1 MNPQSEPFDAEKQLG
16 VALAIHGAMIGGVV
30 LVAVLLLLFIGLPP
44 TPELSRLQVEWV
56 GIALAAVNIG
66 LALTVFTNSGR
77 SMSQPQPGKSAEAA
91 AFQDW
96 QTTSLIRFAVLEGA
110 ALVNVIFAFFIG
122 GGWFNLA
129 PAMACLAVM
138 MFLFPT
144 RYGWEC
150 HRNRCLGF

>member
-1 MNPQSEPFDAEKQLG
+1 MNPQSEPFDAEKRLG

-30 LVAVLLLLFIGLPP
+30 SVAVGLVLFNGLPP
-44 TPELSRLQVEWV
+44 TPDVAMLRLEWA
-56 GIALAAVNIG
+56 GIALAAVCAG
-66 LALTVFTNSGR
+66 LALTVLSNPGGLTGR
-77 SMSQPQPGKSAEAA
+77 PQPGGSAEA

-96 QTTSLIRFAVLEGA
+96 QTTSLIRFAVLEGGA
-110 ALVNVIFAFFIG
+110 VVNVLLAVLEG

-129 PAMACLAVM
+129 PAMACVALM
-138 MFLFPT
+138 IFLFPT

>member
-56 GIALAAVNIG
+56 GIALAAVCAG
-66 LALTVFTNSGR
+66 LALTVLSNPGGLTGR
-77 SMSQPQPGKSAEAA
+77 PQPGGSAEA

-129 PAMACLAVM
+129 PAMACVALM
-138 MFLFPT
+138 IFLFPT